1 MNMDHTRIWKF
12 CKTGVCAG
20 MGLVL
25 TAGVAF
31 SHPIAALAG
40 PAGGNESASAGD
52 SAGNGAV
59 SGEAKEGGLPEEA
72 AKSVWQEAD
81 GAWYLTGPDGIPL
94 TGWQRKD
101 GAWYYLE
108 ENGAM
113 ATGWRLIDGSY
124 YYMKENGAMQNVTL
138 YEDETVYTF
147 RENGSLA
154 AARKKRNTGGGG
166 YRLGFLDEEAQALAD
181 SLNELKAEDFDGDE
195 EEDYY
200 EDDKKDY
207 DKDASFVLNG
217 SLQQIAEHRL
227 AAARAKGYGSGRIPD
242 EGTLSDYLKSIR
254 GQNGRRALE
263 VYLIN
268 CDGATAAEEKLLRKH
283 GSGEKK
289 RSDRAVYYKEMGVA
303 HEKVNGKDYFM
314 VIFMR

>member
-1 MNMDHTRIWKF
+1 MMKEYKSIWNFHKA
-12 CKTGVCAG
+12 GACAG
-20 MGLVL
+20 LGLALTAGLVL
-25 TAGVAF
+25 
-31 SHPIAALAG
+31 SHPAPMAVLAG
-40 PAGGNESASAGD
+40 PAGGNEAAQAEDGVMPSEAGGVSSEAD
-52 SAGNGAV
+52 SG
-59 SGEAKEGGLPEEA
+59 
-72 AKSVWQEAD
+72 VWQETG
-81 GAWYLTGPDGIPL
+81 GAWYLIGSEGIPL

-113 ATGWRLIDGSY
+113 ATGWRFIDGAY

-154 AARKKRNTGGGG
+154 AAKKKRNTGGGG

-207 DKDASFVLNG
+207 DKDASFILNG
-217 SLQQIAEHRL
+217 TLQQIAEHRL
-227 AAARAKGYGSGRIPD
+227 AAARSKGYGSGRIPD
-242 EGTLSDYLKSIR
+242 EGTLSDYLTSIR
-254 GQNGRRALE
+254 YQNGRRALE

-268 CDGATAAEEKLLRKH
+268 CDGAT
-283 GSGEKK
+283 
-289 RSDRAVYYKEMGVA
+289 VYYKEMGIA

>member
-1 MNMDHTRIWKF
+1 MMKEYKSIWNFRKA
-12 CKTGVCAG
+12 GACAG
-20 MGLVL
+20 LGLALTAGLVL
-25 TAGVAF
+25 
-31 SHPIAALAG
+31 SHPAPMAVLAG
-40 PAGGNESASAGD
+40 PAGGNEAAQAGGGVMPSEAGGVSSEAD
-52 SAGNGAV
+52 SG
-59 SGEAKEGGLPEEA
+59 
-72 AKSVWQEAD
+72 VWQETG
-81 GAWYLTGPDGIPL
+81 GAWYLIGPEGIPL

-113 ATGWRLIDGSY
+113 ATGWRFIDGAY

-154 AARKKRNTGGGG
+154 AAKKKRNTGGGG

-207 DKDASFVLNG
+207 DKDASFILNG
-217 SLQQIAEHRL
+217 TLQQIAEHRL
-227 AAARAKGYGSGRIPD
+227 AAARSKGYGSGRIPD
-242 EGTLSDYLKSIR
+242 EGTLSDYLTSIR
-254 GQNGRRALE
+254 YQNGRRALE

-268 CDGATAAEEKLLRKH
+268 CDGAAAAEEKLLRKH
-283 GSGEKK
+283 GSEEKK
-289 RSDRAVYYKEMGVA
+289 RADRAVYYKEMGIA

>member
-1 MNMDHTRIWKF
+1 MMKEYKSIWNFHKA
-12 CKTGVCAG
+12 GACAG
-20 MGLVL
+20 LGLALTAGLVL
-25 TAGVAF
+25 
-31 SHPIAALAG
+31 SHPAPMAVLAG
-40 PAGGNESASAGD
+40 PAGGNEAAQAEDGVMPSEAGGVSSEAD
-52 SAGNGAV
+52 SG
-59 SGEAKEGGLPEEA
+59 
-72 AKSVWQEAD
+72 VWQETG
-81 GAWYLTGPDGIPL
+81 GAWYLIGSEGIPL

-113 ATGWRLIDGSY
+113 ATGWRFIDGAY

-138 YEDETVYTF
+138 YEDETVYTL

-154 AARKKRNTGGGG
+154 AAKKKRNTGGGG
-166 YRLGFLDEEAQALAD
+166 YRLGFLDE
-181 SLNELKAEDFDGDE
+181 GDE

-207 DKDASFVLNG
+207 DKDASFILNG
-217 SLQQIAEHRL
+217 TLQQIAEHRL
-227 AAARAKGYGSGRIPD
+227 AAARSKGYGSGRIPD
-242 EGTLSDYLKSIR
+242 EGTLSDYLTSIR
-254 GQNGRRALE
+254 YQNGRRALE

-283 GSGEKK
+283 GSEEKK
-289 RSDRAVYYKEMGVA
+289 RADRAVYYKEMGIA

>member
-1 MNMDHTRIWKF
+1 MP
-12 CKTGVCAG
+12 
-20 MGLVL
+20 
-25 TAGVAF
+25 
-31 SHPIAALAG
+31 SE
-40 PAGGNESASAGD
+40 AGGVSSEAD
-52 SAGNGAV
+52 SG
-59 SGEAKEGGLPEEA
+59 
-72 AKSVWQEAD
+72 VWQETG
-81 GAWYLTGPDGIPL
+81 GAWYLIGPEGIPL

-113 ATGWRLIDGSY
+113 ATGWRFIDGAY

-154 AARKKRNTGGGG
+154 AAKKKRNTGGGG

-207 DKDASFVLNG
+207 DKDASFILNG
-217 SLQQIAEHRL
+217 TLQQIAEHRL
-227 AAARAKGYGSGRIPD
+227 AAARSKGYGSGRIPD
-242 EGTLSDYLKSIR
+242 EGTLSDYLTSIR
-254 GQNGRRALE
+254 YQNGRRALE

-268 CDGATAAEEKLLRKH
+268 CDGAAAEEKLLRKH
-283 GSGEKK
+283 GSEEKK
-289 RSDRAVYYKEMGVA
+289 RADRAVYYKEMGIA

>member
-1 MNMDHTRIWKF
+1 MKMDDKSRWKF
-12 CKTGVCAG
+12 CQAG
-20 MGLVL
+20 AYIGLSLAL
-25 TAGVAF
+25 TAGLPLLYSSPAQ
-31 SHPIAALAG
+31 AG
-40 PAGGNESASAGD
+40 PSDGNEPAQESD
-52 SAGNGAV
+52 S
-59 SGEAKEGGLPEEA
+59 GLPEEA
-72 AKSVWQEAD
+72 AGSVWQES
-81 GAWYLTGPDGIPL
+81 GGVWYLIGPEGIPL

-113 ATGWRLIDGSY
+113 ATGWRLIDGAY

-154 AARKKRNTGGGG
+154 AAKKKRNTGGGG

-181 SLNELKAEDFDGDE
+181 SLNELKAENFDGDE

-200 EDDKKDY
+200 EDDKTDY
-207 DKDASFVLNG
+207 DKDASFILNG
-217 SLQQIAEHRL
+217 TLQQIAEHRL
-227 AAARAKGYGSGRIPD
+227 AAARSKGYGSGRIPD

-254 GQNGRRALE
+254 YQNGRRVLE

-283 GSGEKK
+283 GSEEKK
-289 RSDRAVYYKEMGVA
+289 RADRAVYYKEMGVA